1 MARYTGAT
9 CRLCRREGT
18 KLFLKGQRCYS
29 QDKCALGNHPGA
41 RKGAPGMHPTS
52 RKKQSEYG
60 MQLRAKQR
68 TKRFYGVLEA
78 QFRKLYSRAERMPG
92 KTGENLL
99 ALLELRLDNIVYRL
113 GLAESRAH
121 ARQLVTHGHILVN
134 GKKLDIPSATLE
146 VNDEISVAEN
156 ARKFKIFEDMAER
169 PVPGWLSVD
178 TTALKGT
185 VLSIPTREEVDVDVE
200 ETLIVELYSK

>member
-1 MARYTGAT
+1 M
-9 CRLCRREGT
+9 
-18 KLFLKGQRCYS
+18 LFSR
-29 QDKCALGNHPGA
+29 KCALGNHPGA
-41 RKGAPGMHPTS
+41 RKGVPGMHPQS
-52 RKKQSEYG
+52 RRKQSEYG

-68 TKRFYGVLEA
+68 TKRFYGVLES
-78 QFRKLYSRAERMPG
+78 QFRRFYARAERMPG

-113 GLAESRAH
+113 GFAESRAH
-121 ARQLVTHGHILVN
+121 ARQLVTHGHIEVN
-134 GKKLDIPSATLE
+134 GKKLDIPSATLS
-146 VNDEISVAEN
+146 VNDEVTVSEK
-156 ARKFKIFEDMAER
+156 ARKFKVFEEMSER

-178 TTALKGT
+178 SSALKGT

>member
-9 CRLCRREGT
+9 CRLCRREGV

-29 QDKCALGNHPGA
+29 QEKCALGNHPGA

-52 RKKQSEYG
+52 RRKQSEYG

-68 TKRFYGVLEA
+68 TKRFYGVLES
-78 QFRKLYSRAERMPG
+78 QFRKFYRRAERMPG

-99 ALLELRLDNIVYRL
+99 QLLELRLDNIVYRL
-113 GLAESRAH
+113 GFAESRAH

-134 GKKLDIPSATLE
+134 GQKMDIPSATLK
-146 VNDEISVAEN
+146 VNDEIEVVEK
-156 ARKFKIFEDMAER
+156 ARKFKMFEDLAER
-169 PVPGWLSVD
+169 PLPGWLSAD
-178 TTALKGT
+178 AAALKGA

>member
-1 MARYTGAT
+1 MARYTDAT
-9 CRLCRREGT
+9 CRLCRREGA

-29 QDKCALGNHPGA
+29 QEKCALGNHPGA
-41 RKGAPGMHPTS
+41 RKGVPGMHPQS
-52 RKKQSEYG
+52 RRKQSEYG

-68 TKRFYGVLEA
+68 TKRFYGVLES
-78 QFRKLYSRAERMPG
+78 QFRRFYARAERMPG

-113 GLAESRAH
+113 GFAESRAH
-121 ARQLVTHGHILVN
+121 ARQLVTHGHIEVN
-134 GKKLDIPSATLE
+134 GKKLDIPSATLN
-146 VNDEISVAEN
+146 VNDEVTVSEKAS
-156 ARKFKIFEDMAER
+156 KFKVFEEMSER

-178 TTALKGT
+178 SSALKGT

>member
-1 MARYTGAT
+1 
-9 CRLCRREGT
+9 
-18 KLFLKGQRCYS
+18 
-29 QDKCALGNHPGA
+29 
-41 RKGAPGMHPTS
+41 
-52 RKKQSEYG
+52 
-60 MQLRAKQR
+60 
-68 TKRFYGVLEA
+68 
-78 QFRKLYSRAERMPG
+78 MPG

-146 VNDEISVAEN
+146 VNDEVSVAEN